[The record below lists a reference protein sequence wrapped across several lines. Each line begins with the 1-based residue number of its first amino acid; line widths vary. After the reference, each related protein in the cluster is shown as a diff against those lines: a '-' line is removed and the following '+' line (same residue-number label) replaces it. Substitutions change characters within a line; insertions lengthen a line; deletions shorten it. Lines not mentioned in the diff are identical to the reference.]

1 MKRKLL
7 SLLVQAIAYAALA
20 FAFYFVAFRSQF

>member
-1 MKRKLL
+1 MKRIA
-7 SLLVQAIAYAALA
+7 SFLVQVVTYAALA